1 MRRCLSRNAVA
12 GGAGPPTVAVIWA
25 PGAWGAGG
33 GMDGTA
39 LVSVHEN
46 WTAAV
51 RMVAGM
57 GQRIA

>member
-1 MRRCLSRNAVA
+1 
-12 GGAGPPTVAVIWA
+12 
-25 PGAWGAGG
+25 
-33 GMDGTA
+33 MDGTA